1 MVAPEEVGMGA
12 PEEVSPEERTIPDG
26 LVKNG
31 VVAAS
36 LGAGAIHL
44 WAGWAHSGITRVLIF
59 FVLVAALQLWW
70 AAAVIWVRSVPWS
83 VLIGGAVA
91 NAALV
96 VVWVLSRTTGVPGQ
110 PRPLNMDQI
119 MDAAI
124 ANPGP
129 SKGYMV
135 HGETFGLVDT
145 TCALLEIGVVVG
157 VLMLFLMRRRRQRAE
172 SGIDATED
180 VGTGVASPG

>member
-1 MVAPEEVGMGA
+1 MAAPEEVGMGA
-12 PEEVSPEERTIPDG
+12 SEEVSPEESTIPDG

-31 VVAAS
+31 LVAAS

-44 WAGWAHSGITRVLIF
+44 WAGWAHSGITRVMIF
-59 FVLVAALQLWW
+59 FVVVAALQLWW
-70 AAAVIWVRSVPWS
+70 AAAVVWVRSVPWS

-91 NAALV
+91 NAAVV
-96 VVWVLSRTTGVPGQ
+96 VVWILSRTTGVPWQ
-110 PRPLNMDQI
+110 PKSGTMDQI
-119 MDAAI
+119 MSAAI

-129 SKGYMV
+129 DKGYMV

-157 VLMLFLMRRRRQRAE
+157 VLVLFRMRRRRQRAE
-172 SGIDATED
+172 SGIDDATVD
-180 VGTGVASPG
+180 VVSGA